1 MRKIMTLLYK
11 IGMKNILTTTLLFVT
26 SLVFSQNC
34 SICGD
39 WTGRYGKY
47 NDDDSF
53 EYVKIIIRIKQNG
66 DNAFSVRVKRIF
78 DNGNIIYEDKFEIDY
93 DTTKPNEMFFSEQ
106 LGEAYAN
113 GICDNKYKYNQI
125 RTFELYE
132 AKFNNNE
139 MTVKFFFRLVYYEDW
154 YVCCHYDR
162 EPTIVR
168 LFKDDDDW

>member
-53 EYVKIIIRIKQNG
+53 VHVKINIRIKQNG
-66 DNAFSVRVKRIF
+66 DNAFSVRVKKIF
-78 DNGNIIYEDKFEIDY
+78 DDGRIIYDDKFEIDY
-93 DTTKPNEMFFSEQ
+93 DTTKPNEIFFSEQ
-106 LGEAYAN
+106 IGEEYVN

-154 YVCCHYDR
+154 YVSCQEESR
-162 EPTIVR
+162 STIVR